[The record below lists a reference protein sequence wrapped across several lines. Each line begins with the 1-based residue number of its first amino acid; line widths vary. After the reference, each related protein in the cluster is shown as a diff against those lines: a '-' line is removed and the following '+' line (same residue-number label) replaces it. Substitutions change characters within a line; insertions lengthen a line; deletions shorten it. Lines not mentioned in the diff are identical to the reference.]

1 MDFLNGLTYWSESR
15 PNWPRTASLFH
26 TSLVFQ
32 SKKVNLLTTGV
43 TEEHRRLLVP
53 VAVGTLGVLVTGR
66 LHEEAKE
73 RVCWRRGVSVSE
85 GGHLPVKRYL

>member
-1 MDFLNGLTYWSESR
+1 MFSLFSGLFKWFDILVGI
-15 PNWPRTASLFH
+15 PTASQIH
-26 TSLVFQ
+26 TSLVFK